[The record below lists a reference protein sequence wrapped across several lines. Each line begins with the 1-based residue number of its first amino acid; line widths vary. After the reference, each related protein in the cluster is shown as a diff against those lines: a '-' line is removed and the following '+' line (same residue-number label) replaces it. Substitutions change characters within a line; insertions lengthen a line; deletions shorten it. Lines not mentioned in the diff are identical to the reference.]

1 MYWLY
6 RVSRRFRFHWLANH
20 FFFLEYA
27 VGFVLLS
34 ILQLPRGL
42 RPEGRQARHGLETL
56 LVLCIV
62 EIRASG
68 CPG

>member
-1 MYWLY
+1 MYWLDL
-6 RVSRRFRFHWLANH
+6 VSGGFRFHWLANH
-20 FFFLEYA
+20 FFFPEYA

-34 ILQLPRGL
+34 ILRLPRGP
-42 RPEGRQARHGLETL
+42 RPVGRQARHGPETL